1 MTTPDFRPPDSAY
14 AQAVQ
19 WTGMDDPLV
28 TPPGIGVNG
37 WFQRISGVFKRSG
50 KSLALIFVIT
60 QLAPTIVLAVAGV
73 LLTARFLM
81 PFQKELIDASLDQRD
96 PQFDIELA
104 RFLGFLGVLAVVVF
118 ALFFLQLAGY
128 AAATHTMTREA
139 AGLPVTLGDS
149 LAYGFRRCVGLF
161 GWNVVVGLLVLAG
174 LIACIL
180 PAFYVVAATALVGP
194 IYLFERRSPIG
205 RSFTIFHNNLGRIL
219 GRLGLTVL
227 VYYGGSIVI
236 SILQNIAN
244 AILGSTDPTVALPA
258 AIGVSVAGA
267 VLGVP
272 LAMFLVVA
280 IVVTYAEQRA
290 YEAPTS
296 VAHLA
301 SEL

>member
-118 ALFFLQLAGY
+118 ALFFLQPVSY
-128 AAATHTMTREA
+128 THLT
-139 AGLPVTLGDS
+139 LPT
-149 LAYGFRRCVGLF
+149 
-161 GWNVVVGLLVLAG
+161 
-174 LIACIL
+174 
-180 PAFYVVAATALVGP
+180 
-194 IYLFERRSPIG
+194 IY
-205 RSFTIFHNNLGRIL
+205 
-219 GRLGLTVL
+219 
-227 VYYGGSIVI
+227 
-236 SILQNIAN
+236 
-244 AILGSTDPTVALPA
+244 
-258 AIGVSVAGA
+258 SV
-267 VLGVP
+267 
-272 LAMFLVVA
+272 
-280 IVVTYAEQRA
+280 
-290 YEAPTS
+290 
-296 VAHLA
+296 
-301 SEL
+301 